1 MCSRLNPN
9 LVTTCN
15 SIHMTNLTVH
25 PLNPV
30 LFCVSCS
37 AVKAF
42 SILQYPDICSLTPHT
57 PPTTSVI
64 NFPSKLFLC
73 TRFFIL
79 VSIDTLI
86 WIIIGWSWGCLCIF
100 SIPGT
105 YSLVLLPSLTNKNY
119 SRHFQM
125 AWSGSTGQYFSQLR
139 TIIHP
144 FLFISPWPSR
154 QSSHLPFP
162 GWLK

>member
-1 MCSRLNPN
+1 
-9 LVTTCN
+9 
-15 SIHMTNLTVH
+15 MTKLTVY

-30 LFCVSCS
+30 PSCVSCI

-64 NFPSKLFLC
+64 NFLSKLFLY

-79 VSIDTLI
+79 VSTDTLI
-86 WIIIGWSWGCLCIF
+86 WIIIGWGWGCLCIV

-119 SRHFQM
+119 PRHCQM
-125 AWSGSTGQYFSQLR
+125 SWSGSTGQHFSQLR

-144 FLFISPWPSR
+144 FLSISPWPPR
-154 QSSHLPFP
+154 QSLHLPSP